1 MNTGP
6 SLFTVVMAHKLRDAD
21 GILYFLAF
29 NYDNSIRNAKSLFLL
44 VLRLYNRLQSAICI
58 VMMGGFSHD
67 CYILT
72 EEYTKNLNRL
82 HTSHKSQT
90 RK

>member
-29 NYDNSIRNAKSLFLL
+29 NYEDTIRNAKSLFLL
-44 VLRLYNRLQSAICI
+44 VLRLYDRLQSAICI
-58 VMMGGFSHD
+58 VIIWVFS
-67 CYILT
+67 T
-72 EEYTKNLNRL
+72 NA
-82 HTSHKSQT
+82 TS
-90 RK
+90 